1 MKEIRW
7 SEEAV
12 ERLKEQGRYVAFHNP
27 KAAKA
32 LIRRLRKKVQALKE
46 LPLMGRIVP
55 ELEQEDIRE
64 IIDKQYRIV
73 YQVTEDYIEI
83 ITIFETRQ
91 LFPLKKKKKLTS
103 RRSRTA
109 NSRLIRLKQKTSRSS
124 CSKLREVFGCR
135 SAWC

>member
-12 ERLKEQGRYVAFHNP
+12 ERLKEQGRYIAFYNP

-32 LIRRLRKKVQALKE
+32 LVRRLRKKVQALKE

-91 LFPLKKKKKLTS
+91 LFPLKKKRKK
-103 RRSRTA
+103 
-109 NSRLIRLKQKTSRSS
+109 
-124 CSKLREVFGCR
+124 
-135 SAWC
+135 